1 VKHYH
6 LSILPANLLS
16 WLHVLPHFP
25 ASNETVVVQL
35 FFGLPVWQAEDSN
48 PVLIFELIH
57 SLASEYDRSIAI
69 FSF

>member
-1 VKHYH
+1 
-6 LSILPANLLS
+6 LPN
-16 WLHVLPHFP
+16 FP